1 VSISLPFF
9 KFFIHDWLQSERIAL
24 MEHAQ
29 IGAYIMLLAKCWAH
43 ESCSLPQQPQ
53 ILKTMINWRGTDED
67 FIPVLA
73 CFKPLTRGSQRLTN
87 PRLYAEWLEAK
98 QRTEMLSESGQ
109 KGAAKRW
116 AAPAKPVTLNGS
128 KSGNT
133 WDAYLEAYQRRYH
146 VDPVRNKTINSHLT
160 HLVDRLGADEAPQVA
175 AFYLTHNKP
184 FYVSARHPTNLLLRD
199 AEGLRTEWATGIKA
213 TTSEAKNA
221 EIKDEAREQ
230 LKRVRANM
238 EARKHGST

>member
-1 VSISLPFF
+1 
-9 KFFIHDWLQSERIAL
+9 

-133 WDAYLEAYQRRYH
+133 WDAYLEAYQATG
-146 VDPVRNKTINSHLT
+146 N
-160 HLVDRLGADEAPQVA
+160 EAFARVAVA
-175 AFYLTHNKP
+175 A
-184 FYVSARHPTNLLLRD
+184 D
-199 AEGLRTEWATGIKA
+199 GLRRLHQVFDLRQIHIDKQKSQSMSFYALT
-213 TTSEAKNA
+213 
-221 EIKDEAREQ
+221 
-230 LKRVRANM
+230 
-238 EARKHGST
+238 